1 MKDAGE
7 TPRFLDRRA
16 IARAFDRAS
25 AGYDAAAA
33 LQVEVRSELLDR
45 VGQLAGAPRVVLDAG
60 AGTGH
65 ATRSLKQR
73 YPQALVVA
81 LDIAPGMLVQAGQR
95 MGLRDR
101 MLGGRFG
108 HRFER
113 VAGDVYRLPLADA
126 SVQLVFSSLMLQWC
140 DDLEAAL
147 VEIRRVLAPG
157 GLLLFSSFGPQTLQE
172 LRSAWSAADGAEHV
186 NPFMDMHEVGT
197 AMGRAG
203 FTEPV
208 LDVDRH
214 VRHYSDAQQLMR
226 EIKQI
231 GARNALHGRSR
242 GLTGRQRLAAMQAA
256 YETERDA
263 QGRLPATWE
272 VIYAAGFAA
281 ERGGRGGGRG
291 AGGEVVVPLSRLGR
305 R

>member
-1 MKDAGE
+1 MSEGGDK
-7 TPRFLDRRA
+7 PQFLDRRA
-16 IARAFDRAS
+16 VARAFDRAS
-25 AGYDAAAA
+25 GSYDAAAA
-33 LQVEVRSELLDR
+33 LQVDVRNELLDR
-45 VGQLAGAPRVVLDAG
+45 LGHFATAPRVVLDAG

-65 ATRSLKQR
+65 ATRALKQR
-73 YPQALVVA
+73 YPESLVLA
-81 LDIAPGMLVQAGQR
+81 LDLAPGMLVQAGQR

-101 MLGGRFG
+101 ILGGRFG

-113 VAGDVYRLPLADA
+113 IAGDVYRLPLADA

-140 DDLEAAL
+140 DDLETAL

-186 NPFMDMHEVGT
+186 NPFMDLHDVGT
-197 AMGRAG
+197 AMTRAG

-208 LDVDRH
+208 VDVDRL
-214 VRHYSDAQQLMR
+214 VRHYADALELMR

-231 GARNALHGRSR
+231 GARNALQGRPR
-242 GLTGRQRLAAMQAA
+242 GLTGRQRLAAMQSA
-256 YETERDA
+256 YEAERDA

-281 ERGGRGGGRG
+281 ERNSRGGGS
-291 AGGEVVVPLSRLGR
+291 EVVVPLSRIGR